1 MLKALD
7 DMEIFNLFSFTF
19 YFLPLRTLSILF
31 FFIDQCSL
39 ALFIAIDNKVSHT
52 VKQKKPQIERLLGDE
67 MFVLLK

>member
-7 DMEIFNLFSFTF
+7 DMEIFNLFSFTL

-52 VKQKKPQIERLLGDE
+52 VKQKKQIERLLGDE
-67 MFVLLK
+67 MFMLLK

>member
-39 ALFIAIDNKVSHT
+39 ALFIAIENKVSHT
-52 VKQKKPQIERLLGDE
+52 VKQKNKSSASWVMRCLCY
-67 MFVLLK
+67 

>member
-52 VKQKKPQIERLLGDE
+52 VKQKKQIERLLGDE
-67 MFVLLK
+67 MFMLLK